1 MLRRFLRFSS
11 CRESFGCL
19 YRIKFHTNAG
29 KILCTSSFE
38 KDLPNPALPTAYSKT
53 LKNDTDILLEQL
65 RKAKSVERIL
75 ELAESHLDVMNGQH
89 LVASL
94 QTIHDFSRVQESF
107 DSRLLLDNR
116 IFQALCTRIMK
127 IIRVLESQDLITI
140 YKVLS
145 FLGVRNNTYVM
156 QSILKMLG
164 SHLNDMSLG
173 QLVFLNFLLAKQK
186 HNALVDGLRLAL
198 PLVLQVQVEQ
208 QLDSDNMTQVTEC
221 FQLACR
227 SKLKPAV
234 IEKIIY
240 TLLKKAKSLSPSNA
254 ITVIFALLT
263 LDMPVDGYRELIDYS
278 FEVVSKNLDIVDSKS
293 ILPIL
298 RSCSGQGFYNSHF
311 FFEVSKKMVSENWNL
326 EKTWD
331 SIRNWKKLGFCP
343 QNVMDHLVHAVCAD
357 ASTFVTSP
365 LYSPL
370 LCLEYLTTSGY
381 HSPHLE
387 EILALIYSCEKKIAT
402 LKETPMLYLKFL
414 SLLATLGHFPE
425 NMLAEVLN
433 ENYLF
438 SLWSTSRKLGR
449 NHYFERYVFS
459 LVWGLE
465 VYDQQHRFSVPSTI
479 VKSLVQVVSE
489 RYQNYNYPLQKFIE
503 NGLGGE
509 QFLQSGVFTCQGLP
523 VDHVLAMR
531 SGNYPVALSHADSGN
546 FSKRNQIA
554 FIENMTLP
562 PDTKIVT
569 VIAATEDQYLRDP
582 EILKGWVDL
591 RIRCLRKKKLHPVV
605 INYSSWKNLPD
616 REKIPY
622 LMREIKEA
630 VEEDCSEKKT
640 FY

>member
-1 MLRRFLRFSS
+1 MLRRFLRYSS
-11 CRESFGCL
+11 CCESFGCL
-19 YRIKFHTNAG
+19 YRMKFHTNAA
-29 KILCTSSFE
+29 KILCMSSFD
-38 KDLPNPALPTAYSKT
+38 KDLPNPSIPTPFSKT
-53 LKNDTDILLEQL
+53 LKHDTDILLEQL

-75 ELAESHLDVMNGQH
+75 ELAESHLDVMNAQH
-89 LVASL
+89 LVTSL
-94 QTIHDFSRVQESF
+94 QIIHDFTRSQDEF
-107 DSRLLLDNR
+107 DTTLLLENK

-127 IIRVLESQDLITI
+127 IIRVMESQDLITI

-145 FLGVRNNTYVM
+145 FLKVRNNTYVM
-156 QSILKMLG
+156 QSVLKMLG

-198 PLVLQVQVEQ
+198 PLVLQVQIEQ
-208 QLDSDNMTQVTEC
+208 QLDSDNMTQVSEC

-234 IEKIIY
+234 IEKIIH

-254 ITVIFALLT
+254 VTVIFALLS
-263 LDMPVDGYRELIDYS
+263 LEIPVDGYKELIEYS
-278 FEVVSKNLDIVDSKS
+278 FEVLSKNLDMIDSKS
-293 ILPIL
+293 ILPII
-298 RSCSGQGFYNSHF
+298 RSCRAQGFYHSRF

-326 EKTWD
+326 EKTWET
-331 SIRNWKKLGFCP
+331 IRYWKKLNFCP
-343 QNVMDHLVHAVCAD
+343 QNVMDHLVHVLCAD

-370 LCLEYLTTSGY
+370 ICLEYLTITGY
-381 HSPHLE
+381 HPPHLE
-387 EILALIYSCEKKIAT
+387 ELLTLICSCEKKISI
-402 LKETPMLYLKFL
+402 LKETPILYFKFL
-414 SLLATLGHFPE
+414 TSLTTLGHFPE
-425 NMLAEVLN
+425 NMLHEILN

-438 SLWSTSRKLGR
+438 TMWSASRKQGR
-449 NHYFERYVFS
+449 NLDFERYAFN
-459 LVWGLE
+459 LVWALE
-465 VYDQQHRFSVPSTI
+465 VYDQKDTFSFPST
-479 VKSLVQVVSE
+479 VLKSLIQSVCE
-489 RYQNYNYPLQKFIE
+489 RHENFNYPLQKFIE

-509 QFLQSGVFTCQGLP
+509 QFLQSGVFSRDGLS

-531 SGNYPVALSHADSGN
+531 SGNYPVALSQSE
-546 FSKRNQIA
+546 SSTSTKRNQVS
-554 FIENMTLP
+554 FIEDMNLP

-569 VIAATEDQYLRDP
+569 VISATEDQYIRDP
-582 EILKGWVDL
+582 EVLKGWVDL
-591 RIRCLRKKKLHPVV
+591 KIKCLRKKKLYPVV

-616 REKIPY
+616 REKIPF